1 MSFLPLFG
9 LFMLAVMLLVD
20 SLNFQ
25 FFSVN
30 ACASFLY
37 RIHFFFGGKSVG
49 NKFLQK
55 QIIYLKFKSSPDEWL

>member
-1 MSFLPLFG
+1 
-9 LFMLAVMLLVD
+9 MLAVMLLVD

-37 RIHFFFGGKSVG
+37 RIHFFFFFGGKSVG

-55 QIIYLKFKSSPDEWL
+55 QIIYLKLKSSPDEWL